1 MKGFEYITDVAEFG
15 SLLKSLNRVAEIGLD
30 IEASS
35 LHPQEATFL
44 LLQLEVN
51 DLIYII
57 DARKIGKK
65 NLTYLI
71 ELIKASNLT
80 CIGHNLK
87 YDIKVLYHNT
97 GVILT
102 NIYDTMIGEVL
113 INQGIGSPYYG
124 YVDLVFEYFD
134 VELSKEVRDTFIDFD
149 GEITENQLTYSAL
162 DVKYLRVIKE
172 TQLRILGRQKQLR
185 VVDLEMK
192 VTPIL
197 AKMEYDGVLVDKDL
211 WLENIVIA
219 KKESTRLREEILDT
233 VINTLDKMEFE
244 NTFKVAE
251 ALVIPVKT
259 KKLRLE
265 LESIAYP
272 FGKTWVRNNFNVN
285 SPYQLL
291 KLFFMLGIYL
301 PDTDAKTLEKVEED
315 HEIIK
320 KVLIYREHKK
330 RLTTYGES
338 FITHIDKTTGRIHTN
353 FTQLKHTGRLGSS
366 GPNLQNIPVL
376 EGYRK
381 SFIARK
387 GYKII
392 TADYNQ
398 AELRYMGAISKETE
412 IINAYINNE
421 DLHKKTGGFLFNKSI
436 EDVSKDE
443 RQHGKNINFGTIYLI
458 TPWGMRRN
466 WGIPLETGEEFL
478 RNFFKGYPILDI
490 FLKQL
495 GDIVCENYYSTT
507 LLGRKR
513 FFEKKQFYVDH
524 IERDKHLSAMR
535 REGVNHS
542 VQGGSADIIKIAMC
556 GIFYTSPWTYDEL
569 RILLQ
574 EHDEL
579 VLEVKD
585 EIAEEAGEF
594 IINCMEEAERPF
606 LGEIPA
612 RVDIII
618 KDHWSK
624 G

>member
-1 MKGFEYITDVAEFG
+1 MKGFEYITDIREFG
-15 SLLKSLNRVAEIGLD
+15 SLLNSLHRVTEVGLD
-30 IEASS
+30 VEASS
-35 LHPQEATFL
+35 LSPYEATLL

-51 DLIYII
+51 DLIYIL
-57 DARKIGKK
+57 DARKINHKD
-65 NLTYLI
+65 LTYLV
-71 ELIKASNLT
+71 ELIKASNLN

-87 YDIKVLYHNT
+87 YDIKILYHNT
-97 GVILT
+97 GVLLT
-102 NIYDTMIGEVL
+102 NIYDTMLGEVL
-113 INQGIGSPYYG
+113 INQGIGSPYYS
-124 YVDLVFEYFD
+124 YVDLVFKYFD
-134 VELSKEVRDTFIDFD
+134 VELSKEVRDSFIDFD

-162 DVKYLRVIKE
+162 DVKYLREIKRI
-172 TQLRILGRQKQLR
+172 QLKELEEQKQLR

-197 AKMEYDGVLVDKDL
+197 AMMEYDGVLVDKDL
-211 WLENIVIA
+211 WLENIVMA
-219 KKESTRLREEILDT
+219 KKESARLKEEILDT
-233 VINTLDKMEFE
+233 VINTLDKVEFKD
-244 NTFKVAE
+244 TFEVSE
-251 ALVIPVKT
+251 ALSIPVKT

-265 LESIAYP
+265 LESLSYP

-285 SPYQLL
+285 SPYQLK

-301 PDTDAKTLEKVEED
+301 PNTDAKTLKGVEEN
-315 HEIIK
+315 HEIIN

-366 GPNLQNIPVL
+366 GPNLQNIPVE

-381 SFIARK
+381 SFIARE

-398 AELRYMGAISKETE
+398 AELRLMGAISKEPE
-412 IINAYINNE
+412 IINAYKNNE
-421 DLHKKTGGFLFNKSI
+421 DLHKKTATFLFK
-436 EDVSKDE
+436 KDIKDITPKE
-443 RQHGKNINFGTIYLI
+443 RQHGKNMNFGTIYLI
-458 TPWGMRRN
+458 SPWGMNKN
-466 WGIPLETGEEFL
+466 WGIPIEQGKQFL
-478 RNFFKGYPILDI
+478 KDYFGGYPILNV

-495 GDIVCENYYSTT
+495 GDMVCENYYSTT
-507 LLGRKR
+507 KLGRKR
-513 FFEKKQFYVDH
+513 FFENIKFFSDN
-524 IERDKHLSAMR
+524 IERDKHLSAIR
-535 REGVNHS
+535 REGVNH
-542 VQGGSADIIKIAMC
+542 VIQGGSVDIVKGAMKD
-556 GIFYTSPWTYDEL
+556 IFYNNPWTHDEL

-579 VLEVKD
+579 VLEAKD
-585 EIAEEAGEF
+585 EIVEKAGEF
-594 IINCMEEAERPF
+594 VINCMEDAERPF

-612 RVDIII
+612 KVDIVI